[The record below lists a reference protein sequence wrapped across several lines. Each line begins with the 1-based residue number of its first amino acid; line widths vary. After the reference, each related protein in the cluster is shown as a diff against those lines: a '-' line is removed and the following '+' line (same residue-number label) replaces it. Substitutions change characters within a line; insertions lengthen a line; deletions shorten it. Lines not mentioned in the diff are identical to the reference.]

1 MILESNFAKFLQ
13 EIRLQENHR
22 EALQTG
28 HNTLRD
34 RLRADQDLKS
44 VIVSDFLQGS
54 YRRDTSVRPNGDARA
69 DVDIVVVTNLKER
82 KVGGDGG
89 YTPAQAINVFKPFVE
104 KHYKGKY
111 RIQGRSIGI
120 ELSYVELDLVITSA
134 PSEAQARFLASE
146 AVTTNFNLA
155 DAPDWRLHEAWLSPD
170 KRTSADLSKLYEA
183 ERGEE
188 WKAEPLRIPD
198 RDANIWEDTHPLEQI
213 RWTRDKNSRCNKH
226 FVNIV
231 KAIKWWRL
239 EKHPEPERP
248 KGFPLER
255 LVGECCPDGIGSV
268 AEGIK
273 ETLSAIV
280 LKYSEDVDN
289 GRKPFLP
296 DYGVP
301 SHDVFERITVEDFA
315 KFHRQTVD
323 AALLAARAYES
334 TDSAE
339 SGKLWQELLG
349 DKFPKPSNGGGKA
362 SGGFTE
368 RTAPTIPGSTRFA

>member
-1 MILESNFAKFLQ
+1 MILESDFAKFLQ

-22 EALQTG
+22 EDLQTG
-28 HNTLRD
+28 HRTLRE
-34 RLRADQDLKS
+34 RLRADEDLKP

-54 YRRDTSVRPNGDARA
+54 YRRDTAVRPNGDARA
-69 DVDIVVVTNLKER
+69 DVDIVVVTNLKEHR
-82 KVGGDGG
+82 AAGDGG
-89 YTPAQAINVFKPFVE
+89 YTPAQAINRFKPFVE
-104 KHYKGKY
+104 KYYKGKY

-155 DAPDWRLHEAWLSPD
+155 DAPDWRLHPAWLSPD
-170 KRTSADLSKLYEA
+170 KRTKAVLGRLYEA
-183 ERGEE
+183 EREEE

-213 RWTRDKNSRCNKH
+213 RWTRNKNANCEKH
-226 FVNIV
+226 FVNVV

-255 LVGECCPDGIGSV
+255 LVGECCPDGIRSV
-268 AEGIK
+268 AQGIAL
-273 ETLSAIV
+273 TLAAISANYAGHV
-280 LKYSEDVDN
+280 AT
-289 GRKPFLP
+289 GRKPVLP

-301 SHDVFERITVEDFA
+301 GHDVFKRVTAKDFA
-315 KFHRQTVD
+315 AFHKQAVEG
-323 AALLAARAYES
+323 AALARRAYES
-334 TDSAE
+334 INPTE
-339 SGKLWQELLG
+339 SGNLWHELLG
-349 DKFPKPSNGGGKA
+349 DKFPKPSDNGGKK

-368 RTAPTIPGSTRFA
+368 RAAVTIPGSTRFA

>member
-22 EALQTG
+22 VALQTG

-34 RLRADQDLKS
+34 RLRGDQDLKS

-69 DVDIVVVTNLKER
+69 DVDIVVVTNLKEC

-89 YTPAQAINVFKPFVE
+89 YTPTQAINVFKPFVE

-170 KRTSADLSKLYEA
+170 KRTSAALGKLYEA

-188 WKAEPLRIPD
+188 RKAEPLRIPD

-213 RWTRDKNSRCNKH
+213 RWTRDKNARCNKH
-226 FVNIV
+226 FVNVV

-255 LVGECCPDGIGSV
+255 LVGECCPDGIESV
-268 AEGIK
+268 AQGIAS
-273 ETLSAIV
+273 TLSAIASNYAAHV
-280 LKYSEDVDN
+280 AQ
-289 GRKPFLP
+289 GTKPVLP

-301 SHDVFERITVEDFA
+301 EHDVFKRVMPEDFA
-315 KFHRQTVD
+315 KFHRQTVSGAD
-323 AALLAARAYES
+323 LARRAYES
-334 TDSAE
+334 SNPVE
-339 SGKLWQELLG
+339 SGGLWRDLLG
-349 DKFPKPSNGGGKA
+349 DKFPKPPDDGGKK

-368 RTAPTIPGSTRFA
+368 RTAVTIPGSTRFA

>member
-1 MILESNFAKFLQ
+1 MILEGDFAKFIR
-13 EIRLQENHR
+13 EIQLQENHR

-28 HNTLRD
+28 HNTLRE
-34 RLRADQDLKS
+34 RLRAEQDLKS
-44 VIVSDFLQGS
+44 IVVSDFLQGS
-54 YRRDTSVRPNGDARA
+54 YRRDTAVRPNGDARA

-82 KVGGDGG
+82 KAAGDGG
-89 YTPAQAINVFKPFVE
+89 YTPAKAINVFKPFVE

-155 DAPDWRLHEAWLSPD
+155 DAPDWRLHAAWLSPNR
-170 KRTSADLSKLYEA
+170 RTPATLSKLYEA

-188 WKAEPLRIPD
+188 WKMEPLRIPD
-198 RDANIWEDTHPLEQI
+198 RDANVWEDTHPLEQI
-213 RWTRDKNSRCNKH
+213 RWTRDKNARCNKH

-239 EKHPEPERP
+239 EKHPELERP

-255 LVGECCPDGIGSV
+255 LIGECCPDGIESV
-268 AEGIK
+268 AQGIAS
-273 ETLSAIV
+273 TLSAIAANYAAYV
-280 LKYSEDVDN
+280 AR
-289 GRKPFLP
+289 GTKPELP

-301 SHDVFERITVEDFA
+301 NQDVFKRVTSEDFA
-315 KFHRQTVD
+315 KFHRQTVVGAD
-323 AALLAARAYES
+323 LARRAYGS
-334 TDSAE
+334 TNPVE
-339 SGKLWQELLG
+339 SGKLWHELLG
-349 DKFPKPSNGGGKA
+349 DKFPKPPDDGGKK

-368 RTAPTIPGSTRFA
+368 RTAVTIPGSTRFA